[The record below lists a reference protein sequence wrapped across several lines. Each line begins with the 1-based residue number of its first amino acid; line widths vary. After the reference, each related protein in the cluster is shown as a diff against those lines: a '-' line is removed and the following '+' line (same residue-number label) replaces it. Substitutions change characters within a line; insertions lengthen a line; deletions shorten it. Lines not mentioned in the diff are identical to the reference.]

1 MLQNKIYQNFIREI
15 LKTFFIILLGLS
27 LIAWTVRA
35 VNFLDLI
42 VESGYSVITYF
53 HYSFLNLFGILTKFI
68 PLSFLLA
75 LIIFVLKQ
83 IQENEFIILWTS
95 GVKKIKVV
103 NIFFIIS
110 SFILLFYL
118 LCSTVVTPM
127 VLNKSRTLIGTQGF
141 NSFLPTIRVKQFSDS
156 FQGFTFMVEKKFKNE
171 IQNVFIHDKSNT
183 LKNLTAEKSSRS
195 TTTILSEKGIVGEK
209 KMVLFNGQII
219 STDRNNLKNNVVK
232 FEQLNIDLKN
242 LKTDTIKQP
251 KLQETS
257 TLNLLKCIMFPKSSI
272 NIIVNCND
280 NTKQEIVT
288 VLNRR
293 IVLPFYIPIISLL
306 CSFLLIKNQTR
317 NKNNFNKYFVFIIS
331 FIVLLYAEL
340 IIRYTGISKFIG
352 ILFIISPFLLMPI
365 IYLSLIYKFS
375 KESVVK

>member
-1 MLQNKIYQNFIREI
+1 MLQNKIYQNFIKEI
-15 LKTFFIILLGLS
+15 LKTFFVILLGLS

-42 VESGYSVITYF
+42 VESGYSVSTYF
-53 HYSFLNLFGILTKFI
+53 QYSFLNLFGILTKFI

-75 LIIFVLKQ
+75 LIIFILKQ

-95 GVKKIKVV
+95 GVKKIKIV

-110 SFILLFYL
+110 SFVLLFYL
-118 LCSTVVTPM
+118 ICSTVITPL
-127 VLNKSRTLIGTQGF
+127 VLNKSRILIGAQGF
-141 NSFLPTIRVKQFSDS
+141 NSFLPTIRVNQFSDS
-156 FQGFTFMVEKKFKNE
+156 FQGFTFMVEKKVKNE
-171 IQNVFIHDKSNT
+171 IQNVFIFDKSNT
-183 LKNLTAEKSSRS
+183 LKNLTSEKSNEFS
-195 TTTILSEKGIVGEK
+195 TTILSEKGIVGEK

-219 STDRNNLKNNVVK
+219 STNIDNSKNNIVK

-242 LKTDTIKQP
+242 LQTDTIKQP

-257 TLNLLKCIMFPKSSI
+257 TIILLKCFLFPKSSI
-272 NIIVNCND
+272 DKIINCNS
-280 NTKQEIVT
+280 NTKKEIIT

-306 CSFLLIKNQTR
+306 CSFLLVKNKPR
-317 NKNNFNKYFVFIIS
+317 NKNFKKYLIFLLS

-340 IIRYTGISKFIG
+340 IIRYTGLSKIIAF
-352 ILFIISPFLLMPI
+352 LFLISPLILIPL
-365 IYLSLIYKFS
+365 IYLVLIYKFS
-375 KESVVK
+375 NESVIK